1 MAIGVGHAVYAHV
14 QRGINGLNV
23 GVVLD
28 LGQGAARADVQA
40 FAGNVFEIVKLG
52 NVLKGYDVIRSDY
65 KRFHVRNNL
74 RAALHQKAVFLIL
87 IDQDKRFIKG
97 FRLVKAEI
105 IENLLFHVLLL
116 IVCVLADRCYS
127 GHTWFDSILRRGK
140 DSSGSP

>member
-1 MAIGVGHAVYAHV
+1 MDIGVGHAVYAHV
-14 QRGINGLNV
+14 QRGINALYV
-23 GVVLD
+23 GVVLY

-40 FAGNVFEIVKLG
+40 FAGSVCDVIKLG
-52 NVLKGYDVIRSDY
+52 NVLEGYDVIRGDY
-65 KRFHVRNNL
+65 KRLHVGNNL

-87 IDQDKRFIKG
+87 IYQNKRFIKS
-97 FRLVKAEI
+97 FRLMKAEI